1 MTCYSTKNRP
11 TQSFYNKR
19 SFFRFR
25 EMFLLMNYP
34 VKKKKKISETEGSWF
49 IFQVA
54 TAYKRQGCGNTCAF
68 GMNTVN

>member
-1 MTCYSTKNRP
+1 MTCYSTKNTP

-34 VKKKKKISETEGSWF
+34 VKKKKKSVKRKVVGSF
-49 IFQVA
+49 FRLQRLIKDRGAEILVPL
-54 TAYKRQGCGNTCAF
+54 
-68 GMNTVN
+68 V